1 MHPERFRAATVGEA
15 PATVERAVGAEAL
28 VISTRVVSARGWT
41 CPTGRRVV
49 ATAVALPAGLSKS
62 RPPAPGRGESSAAD
76 AAAMAGFD
84 SAVVNRLVAARVERV
99 LALEVAAAIS
109 RRARRGLWGTALREA
124 LRDPYTAV
132 AGCPGVRTHRA
143 VAAGSASRDAARVI
157 ARDDAV
163 RSDRVVRTRRTESDS
178 IPPLMRVPHQ
188 CWIPVPSL
196 GMHRVPEDLTPATAA
211 LLVATMLEDPSAVS
225 EDHS

>member
-49 ATAVALPAGLSKS
+49 AAAVALPAGLSKS

-84 SAVVNRLVAARVERV
+84 SEVVDRLVAARGERV
-99 LALEVAAAIS
+99 LALEV
-109 RRARRGLWGTALREA
+109 
-124 LRDPYTAV
+124 
-132 AGCPGVRTHRA
+132 
-143 VAAGSASRDAARVI
+143 ASRDAARVI

-178 IPPLMRVPHQ
+178 IAPLMRVPHQ
-188 CWIPVPSL
+188 RWIPVPSL
-196 GMHRVPEDLTPATAA
+196 GMHRLPEDLTPATAA